1 MGAVVLWVVML
12 GVGAGAVTV
21 GGGGGA
27 RCERITVSMCHDVG
41 YNLTAMP
48 NMLGHED
55 QLQADREMSALV
67 PLLAAGCGGVGGG
80 AGGPSA
86 RRLLRIFLCAAFA
99 PLCTAN
105 VARPVPACRGLCEAV
120 AQQCAAGARALSLNC
135 AAPAGA
141 QLLALSSA
149 AAGRALHAG
158 TALPDPARPP
168 ILSAAY
174 QATRARV
181 AAGAAGARARPR
193 RRPRPSAD
201 RRAVASP
208 AQSPAPAACPAAFA
222 RVRRRPDGLG
232 CAPRCGRDAFYRP
245 EDKRFA
251 ETWMT
256 GWAWLCFLSTL
267 FTLLTF
273 WVEPARFR
281 YPERPVVFLALSYN
295 LLALA
300 FVARGALGAAA
311 LSCVAPSD
319 GAAPP
324 HLAQDGLDSG
334 ACTLSFLALYYFG
347 LASGVWWLV
356 LCACWFLSAAKQW
369 SCEALQ
375 GLSTYFHVAAWATPA
390 ILGLS
395 ALVMHHVA
403 ADELTG
409 LCQVS
414 ESAVGVLV
422 VLPQGALLVSGCVL
436 AALGGASLVRVRGAV
451 RAAGRPT
458 AKLERLMT
466 RLGVFA
472 ALYAVPV
479 GGALA
484 CALYEAWHR
493 PRWRSLALL
502 AALDCQLAQASAC
515 APAHHSA
522 GVEVALLRLFLSL
535 VVGVTSG
542 MWVWSGKTCRAWS
555 RLFTAPRK
563 PRPPAIAHQHAPL
576 HVSRKV
582 FKIQYCIFVKI
593 VLIYKHVFT
602 KRINYKIIY
611 FHFNKFKMYIHNRN
625 ILSICK
631 NVKKIIFINR
641 LKNITL

>member
-1 MGAVVLWVVML
+1 MGAVLLWVVVL

-21 GGGGGA
+21 GGGGGGA

-99 PLCTAN
+99 PLCTAS

-120 AQQCAAGARALSLNC
+120 AQQCAAGARALSLSLRWPPALNC
-135 AAPAGA
+135 SRFPEPQDALCMQAPPEPAPASA
-141 QLLALSSA
+141 PEPPSPA
-149 AAGRALHAG
+149 AAQ
-158 TALPDPARPP
+158 PPAQPP
-168 ILSAAY
+168 AQS
-174 QATRARV
+174 Q
-181 AAGAAGARARPR
+181 P
-193 RRPRPSAD
+193 
-201 RRAVASP
+201 
-208 AQSPAPAACPAAFA
+208 QSPAPAACPAAFA
-222 RVRRRPDGLG
+222 RVRRRADGLG

-422 VLPQGALLVSGCVL
+422 VLPQGALLVAGCVL

-563 PRPPAIAHQHAPL
+563 PRPPAIAHHHAHAPL
-576 HVSRKV
+576 HVSRV
-582 FKIQYCIFVKI
+582 
-593 VLIYKHVFT
+593 
-602 KRINYKIIY
+602 
-611 FHFNKFKMYIHNRN
+611 
-625 ILSICK
+625 
-631 NVKKIIFINR
+631 
-641 LKNITL
+641 